1 MEPQECFKVEKIS
14 LRGPGVLILT
24 GPSSCGKGEVA
35 AALSQVMS
43 IPRQNHLSMGEI
55 LRSTI
60 SQSKENPEFANL
72 LATRYQISADNNLFD
87 CIDTTPEL
95 MVKAHKHLPRMQ
107 VYFKRP
113 DMREFTSQLEWLE
126 YCTMNGLLVPDRWTQ
141 SFIAAHIEHE
151 GRFQNEPFII
161 DGYPRTVA
169 AAEHLLGFLASQKI
183 PVIKVLHLSISKQEM
198 ISRASGRGRGD
209 DSREALL
216 SRFQFYIEHV
226 QPSVDYMKTILGHE
240 AIALIDAHQP
250 VYDINEQGE
259 KVLDLPRSITR
270 VAAVALRNLGVPR
283 VIVRDMFEDLLQHR
297 LAEQKRLL
305 SDFDD

>member
-1 MEPQECFKVEKIS
+1 MESRECFKVEKIS
-14 LRGPGVLILT
+14 LRGPGVVILT

-55 LRSTI
+55 LRTTVT
-60 SQSKENPEFANL
+60 QARENAEFAEL
-72 LATRYQISADNNLFD
+72 LATRYQISSANNIFD
-87 CIDTTPEL
+87 CMDTTPEL
-95 MVKAHKHLPRMQ
+95 SVKVHKHLPRME
-107 VYFKRP
+107 VYFRRQG
-113 DMREFTSQLEWLE
+113 MAHFVSQLDWLE

-151 GRFQNEPFII
+151 KRFRVEPFII

-169 AAEHLLGFLASQKI
+169 AAEHLLGFLKQQGI
-183 PVIKVLHLSISKQEM
+183 PVIRVLHLSISKQEM
-198 ISRASGRGRGD
+198 ISRAAGRGRGD

-226 QPSVDYMKTILGHE
+226 QPSVDYMKTVLGHE

-250 VYDINEQGE
+250 VYFDGPDGE
-259 KVLDLPRSITR
+259 RHLDLPRSITR
-270 VAAVALRNLGVPR
+270 VAAVALRSLGVPR
-283 VIVRDMFEDLLQHR
+283 VIVRDMFDDILHQR
-297 LAEQKRLL
+297 LAAKGEE
-305 SDFDD
+305 

>member
-1 MEPQECFKVEKIS
+1 MEDRECFKVEKIS
-14 LRGPGVLILT
+14 LRGPGVVILT

-43 IPRQNHLSMGEI
+43 IPKQNHLSMGEI

-60 SQSKENPEFANL
+60 AQAKENPEFADL
-72 LATRYQISADNNLFD
+72 LATRYEISAQNNLFN

-95 MVKAHKHLPRMQ
+95 MIKAHKHLPRMQ
-107 VYFKRP
+107 VYFNR
-113 DMREFTSQLEWLE
+113 DNMREFTSQLEWLE

-151 GRFQNEPFII
+151 KRFQHEAFII

-169 AAEHLLGFLASQKI
+169 AAEHLLGALKTQGI

-226 QPSVDYMKTILGHE
+226 QPSVDYMKTQLGHE

-250 VYDINEQGE
+250 VYTLDQQGN
-259 KVLDLPRSITR
+259 KILDLPRSITR

-283 VIVRDMFEDLLQHR
+283 VIVRDMFDDLVQQR
-297 LAEQKRLL
+297 LAEQNNKVQAAAV
-305 SDFDD
+305 